1 MIFHTNDRKWGHIM
15 VMNINGH
22 YMELIDGYSCE
33 KNKQLS
39 LTKKPAEKAAGA
51 ESKVS
56 DGSVPDEMSS
66 TNYFASP

>member
-33 KNKQLS
+33 NY
-39 LTKKPAEKAAGA
+39 KPIII
-51 ESKVS
+51 V
-56 DGSVPDEMSS
+56 
-66 TNYFASP
+66 N